1 MECETRK
8 VRRED
13 GVLFAE
19 IAAPPMNLEGVSRD
33 GSHLFPVSSYD
44 HFTKLSA
51 VAFLNRRKD
60 AVAFKSWCLEVPD

>member
-1 MECETRK
+1 
-8 VRRED
+8 
-13 GVLFAE
+13 
-19 IAAPPMNLEGVSRD
+19 MNLEGVSRD